1 MPTVQRP
8 KDFLDLIAPGAVL
21 FNTDHSVFGNTYRT
35 VMMLRGYP
43 PTTEEQALLRQLG
56 EQIGRAHV

>member
-1 MPTVQRP
+1 MAKKKKKKAAPKVPTVQRP

-35 VMMLRGYP
+35 VMMLRGY
-43 PTTEEQALLRQLG
+43 ADL
-56 EQIGRAHV
+56 